1 MGNSMRKL
9 GFLLLIVG
17 FAWLALLQFNI
28 FMRADLRSVG
38 LAQYAELSTDPNYR
52 YTREDV
58 QGHIR
63 DTALAVNALFPFIL
77 APGATMLVG
86 GLLLAFSPRRRKGQD
101 AA

>member
-1 MGNSMRKL
+1 MRKL
-9 GFLLLIVG
+9 GFFLLLVG
-17 FAWLALLQFNI
+17 FAWLALLQFNT

-38 LAQYAELSTDPNYR
+38 LAQYAKLSTDQNHR
-52 YTREDV
+52 YTREEV
-58 QGHIR
+58 QEHIR

-86 GLLLAFSPRRRKGQD
+86 GLLLAFYPRRRKLQD

>member
-1 MGNSMRKL
+1 MGNSMRKI
-9 GFLLLIVG
+9 GFLLLLVG

-38 LAQYAELSTDPNYR
+38 LAQYAKLSADPNHR
-52 YTREDV
+52 YARGDV
-58 QGHIR
+58 QKFIG

-77 APGATMLVG
+77 APGSTMLAG
-86 GLLLAFSPRRRKGQD
+86 GLLLAFYPRRRKGQD